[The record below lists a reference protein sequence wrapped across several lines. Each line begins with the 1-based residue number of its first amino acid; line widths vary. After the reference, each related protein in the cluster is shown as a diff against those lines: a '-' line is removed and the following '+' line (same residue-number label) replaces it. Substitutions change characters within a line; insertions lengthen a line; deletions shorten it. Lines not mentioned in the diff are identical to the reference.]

1 MTERDPG
8 AAYACGASSPQGD
21 CSLQSVH
28 IVRRLRPHAPA
39 LVPGLLA
46 VALMLVWAE
55 HDGGYNTDTW
65 YWGALVLIAVLA
77 VLVVALGPA
86 ALPSDRRGRVAL
98 GAFGLY
104 VAWSYLSIAW
114 AQSPGDALEGSNRAL
129 LYLILFAVM
138 LAIPWRG
145 RAALLALLTFVIGV
159 GAIGLVLL
167 FRLASADH
175 VGSLIIG
182 GRLESPTGYFNST
195 AALFMIDALMATAL
209 APRRE
214 LPGPLRGLL
223 VAIACGALQLTLIV
237 ESRGWLFTL
246 PLVLIVAL
254 VLVRDRLRVVI
265 AALLPV
271 AATLIPLHRLLAV
284 YKATGDAALAHAAKS
299 AGEASL
305 LLCAV
310 VFVIATLAAW
320 ADQLGRIPSPSP
332 ARRRQLAVLAT
343 VIAVAGGG
351 AGVLAATKGHPF
363 SFLSR
368 QWNGFVHASKETV
381 STSNF
386 GVVGSGRYD
395 FWRVALDAFLAHPIG
410 GLGQDNFDNY
420 YVPRRRTD
428 QEPAWIHSLELRLL
442 AHTGIAGFVL
452 FGLFLVAAVMAAFQ
466 ARRGPPEAAPGGDP
480 SSAEAGGDP
489 SLEAEAGGDPSSG
502 IAGAGLTQAV
512 AGVALLPLVVW
523 VIHGSIDWFW
533 EIPALSG
540 PALGFLAMAASLGR
554 PEPSPS
560 RTEPARSRPGRSSR
574 RIAVGATGI
583 AALLA
588 AVVVLAFPYLSVRES
603 SAASDVRQTDP
614 AKALADLNTAAKL
627 NPLSADPGR
636 IGGTIALQTGQYAQ
650 ALRRFEQSISRD
662 PGGWYAWL
670 GAGLSA
676 SALNDRVLARR
687 DLQMAGS
694 INSQEPAIQVALA
707 RVDSPHPLSPQ
718 AALQML
724 VVVE

>member
-1 MTERDPG
+1 
-8 AAYACGASSPQGD
+8 
-21 CSLQSVH
+21 VH

-77 VLVVALGPA
+77 VLVVVLGPA
-86 ALPSDRRGRVAL
+86 TLPSDRRARVAL
-98 GAFGLY
+98 GAFALY

-129 LYLILFAVM
+129 LYLILFGVM

-159 GAIGLVLL
+159 GVIGFVLL

-271 AATLIPLHRLLAV
+271 AATLTPLHRLLAV

-320 ADQLGRIPSPSP
+320 ADQLGRIPSPSR

-442 AHTGIAGFVL
+442 AHTGIVGFLL
-452 FGLFLVAAVMAAFQ
+452 FAVFLLAAVMAALQ
-466 ARRGPPEAAPGGDP
+466 ARRGPPEAPP
-480 SSAEAGGDP
+480 
-489 SLEAEAGGDPSSG
+489 GGDPSSG

-554 PEPSPS
+554 PEPSSS
-560 RTEPARSRPGRSSR
+560 RTEPARWRPGRSSR
-574 RIAVGATGI
+574 RIAVGATGM

-588 AVVVLAFPYLSVRES
+588 AVVVLALPYLSVRES

-614 AKALADLNTAAKL
+614 AKALADLNSAAKL

-687 DLQMAGS
+687 DLRMAGS